1 MAHATIIA
9 NGTVLTC
16 DAGNRCGRLHIVVSN
31 GRFLNISDNLDRLR
45 DEHPQAEL
53 FDATGMLVVPG
64 FVNAHYHG
72 ESFLL
77 RAATEGLHF
86 SLWKDEGPLQ
96 QAATRLL
103 HRSSYEDVHSIYRAA
118 YIAHSASGTTC
129 VGEFPPHL
137 DEDAFGYMLN
147 GIASNGVVPVVTLQ
161 NWDHIGAIRSLHEKK
176 PRVAVNMGKENDFT
190 VYSIEKLSQ
199 AAKELRAPLLAHIA
213 EQREDVEV
221 VRKNFQK
228 DILTLLNSF
237 NAIRQNTILIH
248 ANHCSDAEAATVK
261 EANGTVIVCARSTAV
276 KQTGYPAL
284 RHLAK
289 RHVRL
294 ALGTDWGDV
303 DMLAEMRF
311 ISHLPLVVPGL
322 RLFSPLEILRMATIN
337 GAYALGLSAETG
349 SIELG
354 KRADAV
360 LFNAEDIRLPL
371 TLATSSAESLAN
383 IVVNHLSAGDIH
395 AVMMNGIFTERSTSN
410 REHFAA
416 FSATARKFFS
426 EEVLS
431 RPQTHEHATEQ
442 SRNVLP
448 FSSETRSQQE
458 ENEGFEAGFPATLRP
473 SRVVGMAEPA
483 NPLANRPKPQREP
496 QKPELPKDTR
506 RVFGEDDDV

>member
-1 MAHATIIA
+1 MAHAIIIA

-16 DAGNRCGRLHIVVSN
+16 DAANRCGRLHIVVSN

-45 DEHPQAEL
+45 SEHPQAEL
-53 FDATGMLVVPG
+53 FDAKGMLIVPG

-77 RAATEGLHF
+77 RATTEGFHF

-103 HRSSYEDVHSIYRAA
+103 HKSSYEDVRTLYRAA
-118 YIAHSASGTTC
+118 YGAHLLSGTTC
-129 VGEFPPHL
+129 VGEFPPDV
-137 DEDAFGYMLN
+137 DENAFGYMLQ
-147 GIASNGVVPVVTLQ
+147 GIEPSGIIPVITLQ
-161 NWDHIGAIRSLHEKK
+161 NWEHIGAVRSLHEKR

-199 AAKELRAPLLAHIA
+199 AAKELRAPLLAHVA
-213 EQREDVEV
+213 EQRDDVEI

-237 NAIRQNTILIH
+237 NAIRQSTILIH
-248 ANHCSDAEAATVK
+248 ANHCSDSEAAIVK
-261 EANGTVIVCARSTAV
+261 EANGTVIVCARSTAL

-294 ALGTDWGDV
+294 AMGTDWGDV
-303 DMLAEMRF
+303 DMPAEMRF
-311 ISHLPLVVPGL
+311 ISQLPLVVPGL
-322 RLFSPLEILRMATIN
+322 RLFSSLEILRMATIN

-349 SIELG
+349 SIEPG

-371 TLATSSAESLAN
+371 TTATSSAESVAS
-383 IVVNHLSAGDIH
+383 IVVNHLSTGDIH
-395 AVMMNGIFTERSTSN
+395 TVMMNGTFAERSTSN

-426 EEVLS
+426 EKVLS
-431 RPQTHEHATEQ
+431 RPQTHEHTTELA
-442 SRNVLP
+442 RNVLP
-448 FSSETRSQQE
+448 FSSEARSQQE
-458 ENEGFEAGFPATLRP
+458 ENEGFEEGFPASARTT
-473 SRVVGMAEPA
+473 RVVGMAEPA
-483 NPLANRPKPQREP
+483 NPLVNRPKPQREP
-496 QKPELPKDTR
+496 IRPELPKDTR